1 MSLLNSLILAMP
13 ENKLPKCLDV
23 LGGYPFISIP
33 GICIPLGMRSLL
45 TGNPPLEHWYTV
57 HKKVNDVGDANT
69 RTLKSVHRI
78 VCCVVGAKLLP
89 SEQKY
94 NVSGESAIR
103 KSQESQITRHFPDG
117 NLTIEKTT
125 PDTHHSNKSSLNTI
139 YQNMEG
145 EIFQEVKEENFAKV
159 LEVLKQDWPKHFMLY
174 QTIKV
179 FEEYKKA
186 GTEWKHNLYVYGDLE
201 TGVYLQRIS
210 AEYPNRN
217 INLLYVYTTNPDLTE
232 LKKGLMETTI
242 IPWHTHEYMFEM
254 TPNSELDVIQEVL
267 TAKNVTCDARTN
279 TLFIYPP
286 EKDLKMNP
294 LPEDVYVDKL
304 DVSHAAEVNRNW
316 PHRHTGSELMLTEH
330 ILRNFG
336 IGSTPE
342 FRRDLFWDLFS
353 SQLTVIIT

>member
-1 MSLLNSLILAMP
+1 
-13 ENKLPKCLDV
+13 
-23 LGGYPFISIP
+23 
-33 GICIPLGMRSLL
+33 
-45 TGNPPLEHWYTV
+45 
-57 HKKVNDVGDANT
+57 
-69 RTLKSVHRI
+69 
-78 VCCVVGAKLLP
+78 
-89 SEQKY
+89 
-94 NVSGESAIR
+94 
-103 KSQESQITRHFPDG
+103 
-117 NLTIEKTT
+117 
-125 PDTHHSNKSSLNTI
+125 
-139 YQNMEG
+139 MEG

-267 TAKNVTCDARTN
+267 TTKNVTCDARTN

-286 EKDLKMNP
+286 EKDLQMNP

-336 IGSTPE
+336 IGLFRRSDKKLLSSALSKHTGGLFVMYTEPE
-342 FRRDLFWDLFS
+342 FRGKGYAVIVVQHMIQECRKRGRLPFCTVLLNNKA
-353 SQLTVIIT
+353 SQNMFIKAGFEPYTLAEYIYPSNYFC